1 MTQSDAILVVLVDP
15 EERSRSTTEAAFQ
28 SSDIAYE
35 VVAVDCLQAALEA
48 ISRRQPD
55 FVLSVPDLSDGDVA
69 DLLPETADAA
79 DYPLV
84 LLVDE
89 TVPVEAVDA
98 FDSTEIFDSVIRP
111 ENAHSH
117 IPHRVYRILEQF
129 RTKAELREKEE
140 FNFALFQNN
149 PAASVVVDGEGR
161 VLKSNLA
168 RRRLNIAL
176 PDLGAALY
184 EPTNG
189 KNETELAKALKTCIQ
204 KGKVR
209 EFPERQIEAV
219 WFAIT
224 MAPLPEGAVV
234 ISHDITA
241 RKRAE
246 AEAEERQ
253 RQLIHADKMV
263 ALGGLV
269 SGVAHE
275 VSNPNN
281 AMLLSASALTRLVGE
296 LLPIVDE
303 RYEKQGDFAVGGR
316 AYSEVRTEIPELIE
330 VITRAARRI
339 KTTVDDL
346 KMYARKKSDELEESV
361 DLNEVLDAAVS
372 LLSSFIKKSTYNLE
386 TEKADDLPK
395 IRGNS
400 QRIEQVVVNLL
411 TNACQA
417 LPDSS
422 SKIRV
427 STRFDTS
434 LSKVVLE
441 VQDEGKGIDPENLE
455 RITDPFFTTKHDE
468 GGTGLGLSI
477 SRTII
482 ENHKGELRFS
492 SEPGKGTVAMISIP
506 LAAAASGQKSKK
518 KDS

>member
-1 MTQSDAILVVLVDP
+1 MPNLP
-15 EERSRSTTEAAFQ
+15 
-28 SSDIAYE
+28 
-35 VVAVDCLQAALEA
+35 
-48 ISRRQPD
+48 
-55 FVLSVPDLSDGDVA
+55 DGDVSA
-69 DLLPETADAA
+69 LLPETADAA
-79 DYPLV
+79 DYPVV
-84 LLVDE
+84 LLLDE
-89 TVPVEAVDA
+89 KVPAEALDA
-98 FDSTEIFDSVIRP
+98 LESTEIYDSVIRL

-117 IPHRVYRILEQF
+117 IPQRVDRILEQF
-129 RTKAELREKEE
+129 RTKVELREKEE

-184 EPTNG
+184 EPENG
-189 KNETELAKALKTCIQ
+189 DNEAELARALKTCIRN
-204 KGKVR
+204 GKVR
-209 EFPERQIEAV
+209 EFPERQIEDQ

-253 RQLIHADKMV
+253 RQLIQADKMV

-281 AMLLSASALTRLVGE
+281 AMILSASALTRLCGD
-296 LLPIVDE
+296 LLPILDE
-303 RYEKQGDFAVGGR
+303 RFEEQGDFAVGVR
-316 AYSEVRTEIPELIE
+316 AYSEVRSEIPELID
-330 VITRAARRI
+330 VLSRAAMRI

-346 KMYARKKSDELEESV
+346 KTYARKKSDELEESV

-372 LLSSFIKKSTYNLE
+372 LLSSIIKTSTYNLE
-386 TEKADDLPK
+386 TEKADDLPM

-417 LPDSS
+417 LPDLS

-427 STRFDTS
+427 STRFDES
-434 LSKVVLE
+434 LSKVILE
-441 VQDEGKGIDPENLE
+441 VQDEGKGIDPENLD
-455 RITDPFFTTKHDE
+455 RIMDPFFTTKHDE

-506 LAAAASGQKSKK
+506 LADATSDKKSRK